1 VTSVLVCAA
10 QAPFVTGGA
19 ERLVE
24 ALVGALRARGR
35 RVDTVS
41 VPFHAYP
48 PSEIVRQ
55 ALAWRLLE
63 LRETDGRSVDVVVPT
78 KFPSYLVRHPRK
90 VAWLVHQHR
99 ESYDLAG
106 TPLGLDPADADDR
119 AAIDAV
125 RAMDA
130 TGLGECRRIYTIS
143 RNVADRLARA
153 NGLKGEPLH
162 PPPPLAGRYRTD
174 GYGDFLLYAGRLD
187 RLKRLD
193 LAIRA
198 LAAGPRE
205 ARLKIAGRGPEEG
218 YLRRL
223 AADLRVED
231 RVAFLGF
238 VSDDELLALY
248 AGCRAAFYVPR
259 DEDYGYVTVES
270 LASRKPVLTAADSGG
285 PLEFVEDGATG
296 HVAEATPE
304 ALGDAIAR
312 LYAADS
318 GRLAAMGAAGHARVA
333 GISWDR
339 VVAALTEG
347 AP

>member
-1 VTSVLVCAA
+1 
-10 QAPFVTGGA
+10 VTGGA

-24 ALVGALRARGR
+24 ALVGALRARGC

-63 LRETDGRSVDVVVPT
+63 LRETDGRGVDVVVPT
-78 KFPSYLVRHPRK
+78 KFPSYLVRHPHK

-106 TPLGLDPADADDR
+106 TPLGLDPADAGDR
-119 AAIDAV
+119 AAIDSV

-143 RNVADRLARA
+143 RNVADRLARF

-187 RLKRLD
+187 KLKRLD

-198 LAAGPRE
+198 LAAGPRA
-205 ARLKIAGRGPEEG
+205 ARLKIAGRGAEEG
-218 YLRRL
+218 FLRRL
-223 AADLRVED
+223 AADLRVDD

-238 VSDDELLALY
+238 VSDDDLVALY
-248 AGCRAAFYVPR
+248 AACRASVYVPR

-270 LASRKPVLTAADSGG
+270 LLSRKPVLTAADSGG
-285 PLEFVEDGATG
+285 PLEFVADGATG
-296 HVAEATPE
+296 HVAEPAPE

-312 LYAADS
+312 LYAADAA
-318 GRLAAMGAAGHARVA
+318 RLSAMGEAGRARVE

-347 AP
+347 AS

>member
-1 VTSVLVCAA
+1 MTSVLVCAA

-19 ERLVE
+19 ERLVLS
-24 ALVGALRARGR
+24 LVAALRARGA

-41 VPFHAYP
+41 LPFHAHP

-63 LRETDGRSVDVVVPT
+63 LRETDGRGVDLVVPT
-78 KFPSYLVRHPRK
+78 KFPSYLVRHPHK

-106 TPLGLDPADADDR
+106 TPLGLDPDAADAR
-119 AAIDAV
+119 ATIEAV

-143 RNVADRLARA
+143 GNVAARLARH
-153 NGLKGEPLH
+153 NGLRGEPLH
-162 PPPPLAGRYRTD
+162 PPPPLDERYRTD

-187 RLKRLD
+187 PLKRLD

-198 LAAGPRE
+198 LAAGPRA
-205 ARLKIAGRGPEEG
+205 ARLKIAGRGSEEA

-223 AADLRVED
+223 AHDLGIAD
-231 RVAFLGF
+231 RVDFLGF
-238 VSDDELLALY
+238 VSDDELLDLY
-248 AGCRAAFYVPR
+248 AACRGTVYVPR

-270 LASRKPVLTAADSGG
+270 LRARKPVLTTADSGG
-285 PLEFVEDGATG
+285 PLEFVEDDATG
-296 HVAEATPE
+296 FVAEPAPE
-304 ALGDAIAR
+304 ALGEALAR
-312 LYAADS
+312 LWTAGAT
-318 GRLAAMGAAGHARVA
+318 RLAAMGEAGRSRVA

-339 VVAALTEG
+339 VVAALTAG
-347 AP
+347 AA